1 MIEKDLMLLV
11 ALPFLSVLIATLLN
25 LIENPFGTIYGIY
38 KFQLG
43 IYDKIFHSSEEK
55 EVQS

>member
-11 ALPFLSVLIATLLN
+11 ALPFLSILVVTLIN
-25 LIENPFGTIYGIY
+25 LVENPIGTIHGIY

-43 IYDKIFHSSEEK
+43 IYNKIFHRSEETG
-55 EVQS
+55 ES